1 MKKIIYLLWVIL
13 ILSSCGTVPNIISS
27 NPEPVDIQT
36 NSKEINIDKTFADR
50 RQINAIEYTFP
61 FEVEEIAVDTAEMKA
76 LVFTRVSERKSFKK
90 PGILIYYD
98 LKKQEVAWSKKSFC
112 WDPKFFLDDKIIIQ
126 GNGKVFAISK
136 YNGEMLWERKG
147 NYFLYNEENK
157 VGFTG
162 SLTAFSLDTGKD
174 MWQWDLD
181 RKFGWDEIKFIGSK
195 LIVAA
200 DGLHLFDLK
209 TGQGWDFK
217 MMTGK
222 TNEGGAIAASV
233 GLSILSGLVGGGV
246 VTVNAKV
253 WSNMTSNI
261 LYEDNS
267 VFFSAKDQFVCVD
280 METGNKVWRVVLPEK
295 ESAKVF
301 IHFDG
306 DNIVLVNTG
315 SCLNEGKVII
325 YGKPYIAKYEKST
338 GNQIFFNLLN
348 VKSPVKD
355 VFISENG
362 YYIISDET
370 FSHYDADGNEK
381 ARLRYD
387 DDSARE
393 KYGNFLYF
401 SGDGGLLSGNYIQD
415 LVNYTPLSNYYQYN
429 LMPMAVTDK
438 GVIIFNDDY
447 KIKNWIMNQQ
457 VFYPIIKTNSKKIF
471 RNHTYLINDSMD
483 ESINDVYLIDEQGN
497 DNGSLS
503 IKQTIEEM
511 NNYIYYKN
519 NNTLTLIPKSSL

>member
-1 MKKIIYLLWVIL
+1 MKRIIYLIWVIL
-13 ILSSCGTVPNIISS
+13 ICGSCGTVPNIISS
-27 NPEPVDIQT
+27 NSEPVDVQI
-36 NSKEINIDKTFADR
+36 NNKEININKSFADSD
-50 RQINAIEYTFP
+50 QITAKDYTFP
-61 FEVEEIAVDTAEMKA
+61 FEVEDIAVDTAEMKA
-76 LVFTRVSERKSFKK
+76 LVFTRVPGRKSYKK

-98 LKKQEVAWSKKSFC
+98 LQKQNIVWTKTSFC
-112 WDPKFFLDDKIIIQ
+112 WDPKFFLNDKIIIQ
-126 GNGKVFAISK
+126 GNGKVFAINK

-181 RKFGWDEIKFIGSK
+181 SKFGWDEIKFVGSK

-200 DGLHLFDLK
+200 DGLHAFDLK
-209 TGQGWDFK
+209 TGQGWDLK

-253 WSNMTSNI
+253 WSDMTSNI

-301 IHFDG
+301 IGFDG

-315 SCLNEGKVII
+315 SCLNEGKVIK

-362 YYIISDET
+362 YYVISDET

-393 KYGNFLYF
+393 KYGNFLFF
-401 SGDGGLLSGNYIQD
+401 SDENGLLSGNYIQD
-415 LVNYTPLSNYYQYN
+415 LVNYTPLSNYYQYK
-429 LMPMAVTDK
+429 LMPLAVTNK
-438 GVIIFNDDY
+438 GVIIFNEDY
-447 KIKNWIMNQQ
+447 KIENWIAAQQ
-457 VFYPIIKTNSKKIF
+457 VFYPEVEANSYKLF
-471 RNHTYLINDSMD
+471 RNHTYLVNENAD
-483 ESINDVYLIDEQGN
+483 ETLHDIYLIDKQGN
-497 DNGSLS
+497 NNGSLP
-503 IKQTIEEM
+503 IKQTIARM
-511 NNYIYYKN
+511 NNYIYYKDN
-519 NNTLTLIPKSSL
+519 HTLTLIPKSSL